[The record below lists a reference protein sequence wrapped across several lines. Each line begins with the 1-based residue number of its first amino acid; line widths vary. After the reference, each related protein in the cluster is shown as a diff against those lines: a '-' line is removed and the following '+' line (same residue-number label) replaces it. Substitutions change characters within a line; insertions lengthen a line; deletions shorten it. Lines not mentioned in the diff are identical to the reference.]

1 MSSKNTGLLVDKVVV
16 ITAAAGAGIGFATA
30 KRALQ
35 EGAIVVLSD
44 THDGRL
50 SSARSQLLE
59 ISPDVHIRR
68 CDVTSQTDIDSLFE
82 SVEDTIGPIDV
93 FVNNAGLGGSS
104 SLVDMSDEEWNR
116 VLDVSLTGTFRC
128 TRAAMTLMCGRGSG
142 VIVNVSSVTA
152 WRAESGQSH
161 YAAAKAG
168 VMALTRSAAME
179 AAPHGVRVN
188 AIAPTLAMHPFIE
201 KVADPEV
208 LAHWIS
214 VQPQQR
220 AAEPREMANVII
232 FLASDLASYMTGEI
246 VSVGSQKA

>member
-1 MSSKNTGLLVDKVVV
+1 
-16 ITAAAGAGIGFATA
+16 
-30 KRALQ
+30 
-35 EGAIVVLSD
+35 
-44 THDGRL
+44 
-50 SSARSQLLE
+50 
-59 ISPDVHIRR
+59 
-68 CDVTSQTDIDSLFE
+68 
-82 SVEDTIGPIDV
+82 
-93 FVNNAGLGGSS
+93 
-104 SLVDMSDEEWNR
+104 MSDEEWNR
-116 VLDVSLTGTFRC
+116 VLNVSLTGTFRC
-128 TRAAMTLMCGRGSG
+128 TRAAMALMCGRGSG

-179 AAPHGVRVN
+179 AAPHGVRIN

-214 VQPQQR
+214 VQPQKR